1 MSSRENSRV
10 GFVRRGQVLK
20 LVAGCLMETQ
30 LRQGKEETVQ
40 PVSISSRL
48 YKESRLYVLN
58 IAPAYFVVN
67 YSDVNCIVNKAATF
81 LSFPIILIKMCGC
94 REPGEGSKEPKWE
107 SGWRLQCL
115 ASRMK
120 EPAGGRKMWVPSPGL
135 QGGRYWWGLH
145 HTAWIPLPV
154 PSPFHPQQAV

>member
-1 MSSRENSRV
+1 M
-10 GFVRRGQVLK
+10 LK

-81 LSFPIILIKMCGC
+81 LSFPIILIKCAGA
-94 REPGEGSKEPKWE
+94 GSQEKGAKSP
-107 SGWRLQCL
+107 SGNL
-115 ASRMK
+115 
-120 EPAGGRKMWVPSPGL
+120 GGGSSVWL
-135 QGGRYWWGLH
+135 LE
-145 HTAWIPLPV
+145 
-154 PSPFHPQQAV
+154 